1 METNSEKQLVRC
13 SNRKIS
19 GRKTIAFLGG
29 YDVSLHPP
37 TPSSSRLRSS
47 FAGQAGGRGAP
58 VAPAAWRSP
67 SPIGRGVRGEGL
79 PKPALHIQQPLHSRS

>member
-37 TPSSSRLRSS
+37 TPSST
-47 FAGQAGGRGAP
+47 GGRGAP